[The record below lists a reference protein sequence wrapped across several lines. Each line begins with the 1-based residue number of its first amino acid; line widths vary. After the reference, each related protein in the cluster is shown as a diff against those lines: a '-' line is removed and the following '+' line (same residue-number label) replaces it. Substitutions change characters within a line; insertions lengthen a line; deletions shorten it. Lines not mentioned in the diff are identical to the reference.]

1 MCLSIKIYKCFVSND
16 TNVSNFHPVEVVGR
30 GSETQL
36 QVGKNW
42 DSKQYWIMLGLNLFR
57 DHNYIRILALKEL
70 TISMKYHWINA
81 RPTSVTPAQSLA
93 NACPTNVL
101 QYTGY

>member
-1 MCLSIKIYKCFVSND
+1 M
-16 TNVSNFHPVEVVGR
+16 SNFHPVEVVGR

-36 QVGKNW
+36 QVGKNCN
-42 DSKQYWIMLGLNLFR
+42 SNQYWIMLGLNPFQE
-57 DHNYIRILALKEL
+57 HNYIRISALKEL

-81 RPTSVTPAQSLA
+81 GPTSVTPVQSLA